1 MKKLKNIK
9 IIFIDIDGT
18 LTNSKR
24 CLEEVN
30 KDAILKITNKDIYV
44 VLCSGRTNQYVC
56 DLSKQ
61 ANASCYAISCN
72 GALVYDYQRDK
83 DIFNSN
89 LNLQEV
95 TTLWNYCLENHLGFI
110 INTKEMRYGNHYL
123 HNVKENGIKPIHSIN
138 EINNIDI
145 YQIVITSSD
154 EPKMNELKT
163 MVNEI
168 PSLFM
173 ANISTR
179 FVDNLTV
186 YFFDIV
192 NVDINK
198 GQAIKHL
205 LNYLNIKKE
214 ESVCIGDHINDY
226 QMFNEVGFKVAMKNA
241 NKELIKQADYVTLSN
256 DENGVAH
263 FLNNF
268 IE

>member
-9 IIFIDIDGT
+9 IIFVDIDGT

-24 CLEEVN
+24 CLEE
-30 KDAILKITNKDIYV
+30 TNKKAIKRITDKNIFV

-56 DLSKQ
+56 DFSKQ
-61 ANASCYAISCN
+61 ASASNYAISCN
-72 GALVYDYQRDK
+72 GAFVYDYKLDK
-83 DIFNSN
+83 NIFSSN
-89 LNLQEV
+89 LDFKTI

-138 EINNIDI
+138 EISNIDI
-145 YQIVITSSD
+145 YQIVITGSN

-163 MVNEI
+163 IVNEI

-179 FVDNLTV
+179 IVDNLTV

-192 NVDINK
+192 NVNINK

-214 ESVCIGDHINDY
+214 EAVCIGDHINDY
-226 QMFNEVGFKVAMKNA
+226 QMFHEVGFKVAMGNA
-241 NKELIKQADYVTLSN
+241 NSELIKQADYVTLSN
-256 DENGVAH
+256 DENGVAY